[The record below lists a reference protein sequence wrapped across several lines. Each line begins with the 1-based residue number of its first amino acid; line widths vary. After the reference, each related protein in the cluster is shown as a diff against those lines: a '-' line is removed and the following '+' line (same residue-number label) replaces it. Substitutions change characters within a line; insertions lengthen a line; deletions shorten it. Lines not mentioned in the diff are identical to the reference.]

1 MFKVSRSRILK
12 ILTIA
17 AVLAIASAFFI
28 YRAGR
33 PFAEV
38 ENGFNVPPITEEN
51 TIHFF
56 EAPENVGETLWVKGV
71 IDHVFVSVNGNHFLN
86 FCPDFRECPFSAPI
100 FAEEASMFEDI
111 KSWGGREVFI
121 YGKIG
126 LYEGRPQIII
136 DHPERVV
143 LGPAGELEDIL
154 QEVEVII
161 DGGELARVVNVID
174 GDTIWVEIQ
183 GVVESVRFLGIDA
196 PETEGPYSDGE
207 CYGEEAK
214 ARLGEVLVEGV
225 VVLMN
230 DEEVSDR
237 DRYGRLLRYVHLPDG
252 TSVNGLMIEEGYAFV
267 YVLEPFSM
275 EGLFSGLETEAKRE
289 RRGFWSDE
297 CEYYFR

>member
-38 ENGFNVPPITEEN
+38 ENGFNVPPITEGN
-51 TIHFF
+51 TIHFS
-56 EAPENVGETLWVKGV
+56 EAPENVGEILWVKGV
-71 IDHVFVSVNGNHFLN
+71 IDHVFVSVNNNYFLN
-86 FCPDFRECPFSAPI
+86 FCPDFRDCPFSAPI
-100 FAEEASMFEDI
+100 FAKEALMFEDI
-111 KSWGGREVFI
+111 ESWGGMEVHI
-121 YGKIG
+121 YGEIS
-126 LYEGRPQIII
+126 LYQGRPQIII
-136 DHPERVV
+136 DTPERVV
-143 LGPAGELEDIL
+143 LGLDVELEDIL

-174 GDTIWVEIQ
+174 GDTVWVEVR
-183 GVVESVRFLGIDA
+183 GAVESVRLIGINA

-207 CYGEEAK
+207 CYGPEAK
-214 ARLGEVLVEGV
+214 ARLSEVLGGGV
-225 VVLMN
+225 VVLIS
-230 DEEVSDR
+230 DEKVSDR
-237 DRYGRLLRYVHLPDG
+237 DRYGRLLRHVHLPDG
-252 TSVNGLMIEEGYAFV
+252 TSVNGLMVEEGYAFV
-267 YVLEPFSM
+267 YVMEPFSM
-275 EGLFSGLETEAKRE
+275 ESYFSELETEAKSE